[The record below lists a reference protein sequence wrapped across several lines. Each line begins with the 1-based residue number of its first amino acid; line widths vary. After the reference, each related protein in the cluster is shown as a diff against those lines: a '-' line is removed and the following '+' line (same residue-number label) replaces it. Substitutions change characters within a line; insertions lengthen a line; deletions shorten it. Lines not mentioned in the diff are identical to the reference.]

1 VRKPQFGKRRLPIRR
16 TRKGSIPVR
25 VETETVTGQ
34 DAAEVSA
41 AETEQFATE
50 IDEPEDTG
58 DAENT
63 RDAEHIVES
72 HIVESEDTSSDD
84 TEPEDAEDVE
94 PPARR
99 RRIKWSRVLAF
110 GVLPVLVLV
119 IAAAA
124 GYLKWQ
130 DALLRG
136 SGVAGIESVAAAK
149 DSTVALL
156 SYQPD
161 TVDKD
166 LGAAPD
172 RLTGAFKDS
181 YKQLIHDVVIPGAKK
196 QHISAVA
203 TVPAAASVS
212 ATPQHA
218 VVLVYVDQM
227 VTVGND
233 APTET
238 ASTVRVTLNKTG
250 ARWLISS
257 FDPI

>member
-1 VRKPQFGKRRLPIRR
+1 VRKPRFGKRRAPSQP
-16 TRKGSIPVR
+16 TRKGAIPVR

-34 DAAEVSA
+34 DVAEVSA
-41 AETEQFATE
+41 ETTEQFATE
-50 IDEPEDTG
+50 IDEPEDT
-58 DAENT
+58 
-63 RDAEHIVES
+63 RDAEDTSDTE

-84 TEPEDAEDVE
+84 AEPEDAEDVE
-94 PPARR
+94 PPARW

-110 GVLPVLVLV
+110 GVLPVLALV

-124 GYLKWQ
+124 GFLKWQ
-130 DALLRG
+130 DSWVRG

-166 LGAAPD
+166 LGAARD
-172 RLTGAFKDS
+172 RLTGSFKDS
-181 YKQLIHDVVIPGAKK
+181 YTQLIHDVVIPGAKK

-212 ATPQHA
+212 ATPQRA
-218 VVLVYVDQM
+218 VALLFVDQT
-227 VTVGND
+227 VVVGND

-238 ASTVRVTLNKTG
+238 SSTVRVTMDKIG
-250 ARWLISS
+250 GRWLISA
-257 FDPI
+257 FDPV